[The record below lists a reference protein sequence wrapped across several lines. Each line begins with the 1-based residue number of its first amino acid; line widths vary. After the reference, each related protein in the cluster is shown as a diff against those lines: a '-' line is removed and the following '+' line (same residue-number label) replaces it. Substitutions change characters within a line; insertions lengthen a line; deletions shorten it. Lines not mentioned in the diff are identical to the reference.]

1 MLRAASPTLEELIS
15 ETSRPISEISEGG
28 RRSSGTSARRR
39 SSRRD
44 VEEASHMLLY
54 LNEAT
59 FVGKEGEVLAEE
71 VRSAP
76 VPTASLW

>member
-1 MLRAASPTLEELIS
+1 
-15 ETSRPISEISEGG
+15 
-28 RRSSGTSARRR
+28 
-39 SSRRD
+39 
-44 VEEASHMLLY
+44 MLLY